1 MNHSW
6 RTKNVVAICQAMRE
20 TDDYSACPVLADALD
35 DAGCDDV
42 DLLSSLRS
50 FRDTCRLQRLVA
62 IVYSK
67 ETEEA
72 VRKIEKFAESLG
84 HRAFSQEGDDYGE
97 VVPVSYERLMRVGD
111 RWTAPDQLYPE
122 YTTEYG
128 SSDLRDRHEYD
139 FGELWEPYLVIT
151 GRQGKGNP
159 FCCSC

>member
-72 VRKIEKFAESLG
+72 VRQIEKFAESLG
-84 HRAFSQEGDDYGE
+84 CRAFSEEGDDYGE
-97 VVPVSYERLMRVGD
+97 RVPVTYERLMRVGD
-111 RWTAPDQLYPE
+111 RWTNSSSQWID
-122 YTTEYG
+122 YTTERG
-128 SSDLRDRHEYD
+128 SDDLRDGGMYD
-139 FGELWEPYLVIT
+139 FDKLWSAYRAIT
-151 GRQGKGNP
+151 GRQGSGNP
-159 FCCSC
+159 FSCTC